1 MVAIFDTFPFSP
13 FSHLKMRTNW
23 TAFKKS
29 CHFQFDTVIILYS
42 VAFVY
47 LRSEIKK
54 KFIGLRLWLT
64 SLLKNTGQPEKRD
77 IFMKNGNESRDV
89 LGDSRKR
96 YRCPWAE
103 IGKYWPGKE
112 PIRLQ
117 DLLPLPC
124 PLKKKKQNKEYYDT
138 ANDFNCASVRQ
149 NPIVHMYDAS
159 ANKCLVVWRFLRCL
173 FSVSSRLRWTSKSSK
188 RKAN

>member
-29 CHFQFDTVIILYS
+29 CHFQFDTIIILYS

-64 SLLKNTGQPEKRD
+64 SLLKNTGQPETRD

-89 LGDSRKR
+89 LGDSRKCFR
-96 YRCPWAE
+96 GPWAE

-117 DLLPLPC
+117 DFFTVTVSSE
-124 PLKKKKQNKEYYDT
+124 KKKTKKTRNITTQLMISIARACVKILLCTCMTRQQTNTSWFE
-138 ANDFNCASVRQ
+138 DF
-149 NPIVHMYDAS
+149 
-159 ANKCLVVWRFLRCL
+159 
-173 FSVSSRLRWTSKSSK
+173 
-188 RKAN
+188 